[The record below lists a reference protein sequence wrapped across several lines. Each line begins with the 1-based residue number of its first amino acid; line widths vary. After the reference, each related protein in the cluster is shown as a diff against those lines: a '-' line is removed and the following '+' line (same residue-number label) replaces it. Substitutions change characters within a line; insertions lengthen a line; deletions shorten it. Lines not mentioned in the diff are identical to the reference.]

1 MNEVPYENI
10 IGKKQ
15 EIRCQHAARKE
26 RMLFMEMH
34 EFGDRQSPVILLLHA
49 FGMHW
54 SMWQGVIDGLK
65 DDYYILVPSLEG
77 HEDKGRTVFTT
88 VEHNAQSISDW
99 LCENGY
105 REIHA
110 VIGVSLGGSL
120 TIKLLSL
127 KTVPIS
133 YAVIDAGIAPVGFN
147 RVQEFLEVGS
157 NLLMILAAH
166 SLSLI
171 RLAGLYDAY
180 SQKQMEKFHTMIK
193 TISWKTAKNSFY
205 GVDTYTLPDSLPDVS
220 TRIAYWY
227 GSLEEKERKATAE
240 RVKRLFP
247 NVTVCRFD
255 GYRHAQMCL
264 AKPEFYVSEIR
275 KAIRGQT
282 SDSSRPE

>member
-1 MNEVPYENI
+1 
-10 IGKKQ
+10 
-15 EIRCQHAARKE
+15 
-26 RMLFMEMH
+26 MEMH

-65 DDYYILVPSLEG
+65 EDYLILVPSLEG
-77 HEDKGRTVFTT
+77 HEDKERTVFTT
-88 VEHNAQSISDW
+88 VEHNAQSISNW

-105 REIHA
+105 RNIHA

-127 KTVPIS
+127 KTVAVS

-171 RLAGLYDAY
+171 RLAGLYDTY
-180 SQKQMEKFHTMIK
+180 GQKQMEKFHKTIK
-193 TISWKTAKNSFY
+193 TISWKTAKNAFY
-205 GVDTYTLPDSLPDVS
+205 GVDTYTLPDSLPDVP

-240 RVKRLFP
+240 YIKKLFP
-247 NVTVCRFD
+247 NVTVCRFE
-255 GYRHAQMCL
+255 GYGHAQMCL
-264 AKPEFYVSEIR
+264 GKPDLYVTEIR
-275 KAIRGQT
+275 KTIGVQAPC
-282 SDSSRPE
+282 SSRPE

>member
-1 MNEVPYENI
+1 
-10 IGKKQ
+10 
-15 EIRCQHAARKE
+15 
-26 RMLFMEMH
+26 MEMH
-34 EFGDRQSPVILLLHA
+34 EFGNRRSPVILLLHA

-65 DDYYILVPSLEG
+65 DDYHILVPSLEG
-77 HEDKGRTVFTT
+77 HEDEGRTAFTT

-99 LCENGY
+99 LRENGY
-105 REIHA
+105 REIHS

-127 KTVPIS
+127 KTVHVF

-180 SQKQMEKFHTMIK
+180 SQKQMEKFHATIK
-193 TISWKTAKNSFY
+193 AISWKTARNAFY
-205 GVDTYTLPDSLPDVS
+205 GVDTYTLPDSLPDVP

-240 RVKRLFP
+240 RVKKLFP

-264 AKPEFYVSEIR
+264 AKPELYAAEVR
-275 KAIRGQT
+275 KAIGGQA
-282 SDSSRPE
+282 SDSNCQPSPV